1 MMNPKRIK
9 QLKIALAVVFAVW
22 LIQPALAHRKYD
34 AQHEGVRALKETAT
48 SRNNSSHYKIPDYYQ
63 YLPGSL
69 TVDLEKT
76 RLRKAVEHGYAEAQ
90 YQLGRSYA
98 DNRGFVKGEAEA
110 AKWFRKAAYQGHV
123 RAQNRLGLC
132 CQYGKGLEKN
142 DVEATLWHQKAAEQG
157 HSKAQYNLGDCY
169 AKGNG
174 IEKDKAEAVKWY
186 LKAAEQGYAIDTQA
200 DGQKQ

>member
-1 MMNPKRIK
+1 MNAWSLMASSPMR
-9 QLKIALAVVFAVW
+9 
-22 LIQPALAHRKYD
+22 
-34 AQHEGVRALKETAT
+34 VRSPRMEPPVRDELGSTART
-48 SRNNSSHYKIPDYYQ
+48 
-63 YLPGSL
+63 LPVRG
-69 TVDLEKT
+69 D
-76 RLRKAVEHGYAEAQ
+76 AVEHGYAEAQ

-174 IEKDKAEAVKWY
+174 IEKDKAEAVKWH
-186 LKAAEQGYAIDTQA
+186 LKAAGQGYAIDTQA